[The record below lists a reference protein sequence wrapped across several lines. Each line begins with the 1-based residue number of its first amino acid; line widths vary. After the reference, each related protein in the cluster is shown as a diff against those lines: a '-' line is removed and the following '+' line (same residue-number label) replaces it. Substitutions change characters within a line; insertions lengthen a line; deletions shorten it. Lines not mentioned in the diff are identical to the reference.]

1 MQEGESDRGFEH
13 LHNDELIIYTLQKIV
28 LTRPYQ
34 WRRDVYCAK
43 DKKVKIL

>member
-1 MQEGESDRGFEH
+1 MQERESDRGFDH
-13 LHNDELIIYTLQKIV
+13 LRNEELIIYTLQKIV

-34 WRRDVYCAK
+34 WRRDVYGVK